1 MLLKIGIVV
10 VALVVVAI
18 VGILVAA
25 WTKPDTFRVART
37 ASINAAPEKIFP
49 LMNDFRSFGS
59 WSPYEKRDPEMKR
72 SYSGPASGKGAVYAW
87 DGNKN
92 VGSGRMEILDSTPS
106 SRIVIKLDFSRPFEA
121 HNGVEFT
128 LEPRGTSTTVGWT
141 MEGPVPFMAKI
152 VHVLVNMDR
161 MVGGDFETGLANLKS
176 IAEK

>member
-37 ASINAAPEKIFP
+37 ASINAVPEKIFP

-72 SYSGPASGKGAVYAW
+72 SYSGPASGKGTVYAW

-121 HNGVEFT
+121 HNRVEFT
-128 LEPRGTSTTVGWT
+128 LAPRGASTTVGWT

-152 VHVLVNMDR
+152 MHVLVNMDR
-161 MVGGDFETGLANLKS
+161 MVGDDFETGLANLKS